1 MKVASL
7 SGSLRES
14 VGKKSA
20 KQLRANDRVPCVLY
34 GQGKQ
39 IHFSAKSTEIDK
51 IVFTPFVYK
60 VEIDIDGEKVSAIIQ
75 DLQQNPLTGKVRHID
90 FLRLDSKTPVKI
102 GLPIKLNGTAQG
114 VLSGG
119 KISTPFRRLT
129 VLGLPDALPDFIDVN
144 VTKLKIGQAIRVGEI
159 NIDGLTFL
167 DPHNAVVVAVRM
179 SRGAVKD
186 ADDNDDSTDE
196 DAEATEAEKTE
207 E

>member
-39 IHFSAKSTEIDK
+39 VHFSARSVEIDK

-60 VEIDIDGEKVSAIIQ
+60 VEIDIDGEKVFAIIQ
-75 DLQQNPLTGKVRHID
+75 DLQQNPLTGRVRHID
-90 FLRLDSKTPVKI
+90 FLRLDSKVPVKI
-102 GLPIKLNGTAQG
+102 GLPIRLNGTAQG
-114 VLSGG
+114 VLAGG

-129 VLGLPDALPDFIDVN
+129 VVGLPDILPDFIDVE

-159 NIDGLTFL
+159 KIDGLTFL

-186 ADDNDDSTDE
+186 ADDE
-196 DAEATEAEKTE
+196 EGEEEGKAEEAEKTE